1 MCVYD
6 GHICGTVTD
15 SRILGHLT
23 GNFEGLIDRSVIRPS
38 LDDDINNPFQHSP
51 KVGELPRQN
60 ACDLLPV
67 AGPCKG
73 RMVRYFFNSA
83 NKQCQ
88 QFVYGGCQGNDN
100 NFGSQEACERA
111 CSAGKIW

>member
-1 MCVYD
+1 MN
-6 GHICGTVTD
+6 TFFT
-15 SRILGHLT
+15 S
-23 GNFEGLIDRSVIRPS
+23 FEYLS
-38 LDDDINNPFQHSP
+38 LF
-51 KVGELPRQN
+51 VVLPRQN

-73 RMVRYFFNSA
+73 RMVRFFYNSA